1 MTRWW
6 LRAFAIAGFLAV
18 SCGSGGHA
26 STFRATPS
34 PANTTSSPTSYPNA
48 SYPSASYPSPPYP
61 APATASSARTQQC
74 PAVEPAPQFQPSAPS
89 SRNLALVTLRGSQGF
104 VVRDITDINH
114 ATTVGVVDAPSM
126 PRFVSATDVSY
137 VDQNGNLVRFAYGGS
152 TRALVAACAGLFD
165 WSRDGTTVA
174 YMSPSD
180 SVMMLH
186 QLSAGRDRTLDTVP
200 GLPSVFGCE
209 SQTCADAWDF
219 RLSYSPDGAH
229 ISLGLSVAGVFG
241 IWTVDGTR
249 ERIDLHTSETMTA
262 WSGDSLYFRDN
273 IGVERW
279 RNGTQSLMLSG
290 VAWIRPKASPGGGQ
304 IVYVARQLGE
314 PDVFLL
320 DTASGSARMVAKLRS
335 EPTFLTSR
343 YLWYQ
348 GERLCVSGD
357 PYPCGDV
364 STILTG
370 KSYIYDLQTGTE
382 AESIITRVWDVWP
395 HPA

>member
-1 MTRWW
+1 M
-6 LRAFAIAGFLAV
+6 AV
-18 SCGSGGHA
+18 ACGSVHGVATSA
-26 STFRATPS
+26 STA
-34 PANTTSSPTSYPNA
+34 
-48 SYPSASYPSPPYP
+48 SASGSAPVVTAFPVPTMYPVPT
-61 APATASSARTQQC
+61 TASSARLQSPC
-74 PAVEPAPQFQPSAPS
+74 PAVEPAPQFSASAPS
-89 SRNLALVTLRGSQGF
+89 NRNLALVTLSGSQGF
-104 VVRDITDINH
+104 VVRDVTDINH
-114 ATTVGVVDAPSM
+114 PSTVGAFDAESKPT
-126 PRFVSATDVSY
+126 FVSATDVSY
-137 VDQNGNLVRFAYGGS
+137 VDQTGNLVRFAYGGS
-152 TRALVAACAGLFD
+152 TRPVVTPCAGLFD
-165 WSRDGTTVA
+165 WSPDGTTVA
-174 YMSPSD
+174 YMRPSD

-186 QLSAGRDRTLDTVP
+186 QLSAGHDRALDTVP

-219 RLSYSPDGAH
+219 RLSYSPDGAY

-241 IWTVDGTR
+241 IWTADGTR
-249 ERIDLHTSETMTA
+249 ELIDLHASQTMTA
-262 WSGDSLYFRDN
+262 WSGNSLYFRDN
-273 IGVERW
+273 VGVERW
-279 RNGTQSLMLSG
+279 RNGIQSLMLSG
-290 VAWIRPKASPGGGQ
+290 VAWIRPKASPTGGQ

-314 PDVFLL
+314 PDVFML